1 MSGIPGAY
9 PENPHP
15 HPHPQPQSM
24 PNPTPENPHPH
35 PQAQAQAHLQ
45 QPMFAIPADY
55 SQNPHPQA
63 HLQPDSYQPRPLPP
77 TPDHPPQNLQPQ
89 SLPHAYLP
97 PQDATMTN
105 THNSGGMYHQLLAHD
120 HSMVDAVLTDEDIC
134 MEDTPNPKR
143 RAVTANRVHQVHDP
157 QEYAR
162 EKAKSAVQERNKMA
176 GQLAEAQTALAAER
190 AALVQERDG
199 LLADAVSWQKDQL
212 AQMKADMQKMQLDM
226 QADLRRR
233 QEQLDRV
240 YQERLQNEKA
250 RNVEITRAEVKA
262 ENAAR
267 QLEMQQGMER
277 LNQEHQREKEM
288 MERDM
293 AKRQAEFETNIAA
306 FNARN
311 STQRLGPRSAATEQE
326 TIPQGPPPLRAQY
339 TTQATRDAHQVG
351 VLIRENVGRYPGVN
365 MTPTQP
371 APVDPGSSGN
381 SGPAA
386 PGTNTFTIDWNDPR
400 FTDALQQAVAKA
412 TREQRTMG
420 VRKSSQRRKR
430 GVVAEYELAR
440 NEQQK
445 LLTQEQDLDWKKVT
459 NIFWHHWSG
468 RDRAKDWVDYLA
480 ETEAT
485 SLKCTAGGI
494 QAQASSKFYFGS
506 GWQTCLWNKQ
516 LLELL
521 VKHTLEKRAADPNKY
536 NVPDVS
542 HGYLMALY
550 YGSLKEAHAEW
561 SRQQPRGGETTHDA
575 RVRAAE
581 YNTKHRERNIGNS
594 RKQAKFKRRISI
606 ASKMIRISGAKGDAN
621 GVDAWTWLRDE
632 FLGNL
637 QSGGMS
643 SEEDEIADVTHNGEM
658 ASTTIH
664 GIKICPWCAK
674 EVNSNLMLIDGM
686 ATLTSTTSRNAR
698 MRARTE
704 TQSET
709 FPPIRLPR
717 EMYNADWLA
726 AENMGMPEI
735 EKDLEITDGDFMMM
749 VINEAGDGFEY
760 V

>member
-1 MSGIPGAY
+1 
-9 PENPHP
+9 
-15 HPHPQPQSM
+15 
-24 PNPTPENPHPH
+24 
-35 PQAQAQAHLQ
+35 
-45 QPMFAIPADY
+45 
-55 SQNPHPQA
+55 
-63 HLQPDSYQPRPLPP
+63 
-77 TPDHPPQNLQPQ
+77 
-89 SLPHAYLP
+89 
-97 PQDATMTN
+97 
-105 THNSGGMYHQLLAHD
+105 
-120 HSMVDAVLTDEDIC
+120 
-134 MEDTPNPKR
+134 
-143 RAVTANRVHQVHDP
+143 
-157 QEYAR
+157 
-162 EKAKSAVQERNKMA
+162 
-176 GQLAEAQTALAAER
+176 
-190 AALVQERDG
+190 
-199 LLADAVSWQKDQL
+199 
-212 AQMKADMQKMQLDM
+212 
-226 QADLRRR
+226 
-233 QEQLDRV
+233 
-240 YQERLQNEKA
+240 
-250 RNVEITRAEVKA
+250 
-262 ENAAR
+262 
-267 QLEMQQGMER
+267 MQQGMER
-277 LNQEHQREKEM
+277 LREKEM
-288 MERDM
+288 MERDR

-311 STQRLGPRSAATEQE
+311 STQRLGPWSAATEQE

-339 TTQATRDAHQVG
+339 TTQATRDARRVG
-351 VLIRENVGRYPGVN
+351 VLIRENVGRYLGVN
-365 MTPTQP
+365 MTPAQP

-400 FTDALQQAVAKA
+400 FTDALQQAVAKP

-420 VRKSSQRRKR
+420 
-430 GVVAEYELAR
+430 
-440 NEQQK
+440 
-445 LLTQEQDLDWKKVT
+445 DLDWKKVT
-459 NIFWHHWSG
+459 NIFWCHWSG

-485 SLKCTAGGI
+485 SLRCTAGGI

-521 VKHTLEKRAADPNKY
+521 VKHMLEKRAADPNKY

-581 YNTKHRERNIGNS
+581 YNTKRRERNIGNS

-606 ASKMIRISGAKGDAN
+606 ASKMIRISGAKGDTN

-664 GIKICPWCAK
+664 GIKICPWRAK

-698 MRARTE
+698 MWARTE

-717 EMYNADWLA
+717 EMYDAD
-726 AENMGMPEI
+726 
-735 EKDLEITDGDFMMM
+735 
-749 VINEAGDGFEY
+749 
-760 V
+760 